1 MPERDWLVEGSESF
15 QRLKAILAAPHLLR
29 DLPRASHKAQTF
41 GLEAF
46 HSLLI
51 HFAPKSSKF
60 TYEGMLART
69 KIAALHYNE
78 NSGRDILTDPSGAER
93 ISQRFSRGEKEWTVV
108 PVKQNA
114 GYGYISVLLT
124 NVMDCLEKWPSF
136 STAEQV
142 SVRRHHETL
151 SSKYGPKP
159 RKEEARK
166 KQYSRF
172 APKLTI
178 SPAEIIN
185 SAQKEKDRHKNNNT
199 WRCAM
204 CCHSYVCPCLFSA
217 I

>member
-1 MPERDWLVEGSESF
+1 MQPNYFIFEGSESF

-114 GYGYISVLLT
+114 GYGEQFVLKNCCTATGAKKQSNTYFSTSVFSVQILHKHYSAHSFHSKFQCLKKWCLVRLT
-124 NVMDCLEKWPSF
+124 GRSCRDCLWDVLELKR
-136 STAEQV
+136 E
-142 SVRRHHETL
+142 
-151 SSKYGPKP
+151 GP
-159 RKEEARK
+159 
-166 KQYSRF
+166 
-172 APKLTI
+172 T
-178 SPAEIIN
+178 
-185 SAQKEKDRHKNNNT
+185 
-199 WRCAM
+199 
-204 CCHSYVCPCLFSA
+204 
-217 I
+217 